1 MSPVCANG
9 VRLAAFSC
17 SIWTNPTRGLVHLKV
32 KSMPSP
38 SSNST
43 VGVTVHSS
51 PSGSCSRR
59 APLTI
64 RPWWRVPMPRVR
76 EDQTCARCAVERYA
90 PSNLGSVEDSLC
102 MSDRARSADN
112 LSRGATSEVQDGL

>member
-1 MSPVCANG
+1 
-9 VRLAAFSC
+9 
-17 SIWTNPTRGLVHLKV
+17 LVHLKV

-51 PSGSCSRR
+51 PSGSRSRR

-64 RPWWRVPMPRVR
+64 RPWWRGPKPRVR
-76 EDQTCARCAVERYA
+76 EDQTARQMRRGTLRSEQSGLGGGFAMYER
-90 PSNLGSVEDSLC
+90 
-102 MSDRARSADN
+102 
-112 LSRGATSEVQDGL
+112 